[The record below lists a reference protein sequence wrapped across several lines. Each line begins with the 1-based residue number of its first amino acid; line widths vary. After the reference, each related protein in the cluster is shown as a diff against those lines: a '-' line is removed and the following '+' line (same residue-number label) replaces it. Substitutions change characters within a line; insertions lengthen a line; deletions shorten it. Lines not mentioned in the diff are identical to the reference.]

1 MKPQPNATSLLSY
14 QSKGML
20 GIVLLLIFG
29 IFGHFIYLNKLSFNS
44 QVNTLAHDSYRQQ
57 QQQISAEVAAAK
69 SYISYMHDSANRELR
84 LQAKAKVDHAYSIA
98 NSLYQ
103 QQKDQLSKTKVQ
115 ELIVETLRPLR
126 FFSGRG
132 YYFIASLEGD
142 SILSASNP
150 ELENSDLLSAKATI
164 QQSAR
169 EVINSV
175 ANPQRAG
182 FSSYRWPST
191 GNPEI
196 YADKISYAKVFAPY
210 DWIIGSGDYVDSF
223 TADLHAAALLRLS
236 QLRID
241 GNGYIAVLDK
251 NANWLLAPP
260 SSSWFWQTDLITPN
274 NSDSLNSL
282 LALAAA
288 GGGFISTDSLGQVTT
303 KGSGNLS
310 LIKSID
316 DYQWI
321 IVAGSQQHESA
332 ARFVSKRQSL
342 KNKERQTQGFLIFT
356 LLLTVLITLSYILL
370 FSRSY
375 KQLFKRYQANIELK
389 NQSLMEN
396 SKELRVA
403 AGFFNLATEGII
415 ITDAEQ
421 KIIAVN
427 PACCATTGYFEADL
441 LSQTP
446 NILSSGNHDKH
457 FYQNMWREINRTG
470 KWQGEIWNKRKSG
483 QVFPQW
489 MSVSACK
496 DERGEVFNYISI
508 FSDSTER
515 KNAEQRLRRLAE
527 YDPLTELANRRL
539 LTDRAEQAISFCK
552 RNQEHK
558 LALMFIDLDRFK
570 NINDSLGHAIGD
582 KVLQHIA
589 KRLLDTFRTSD
600 TVCRLGG
607 DEFIILIDDIDVES
621 AAAHLANRVLHELAQ
636 PLHIEEQDLVI
647 TPSIGISVYPDN
659 GKDFGTLL
667 KNADAA
673 LYHAK
678 SEGRN
683 NFQFFTNDM
692 NIRATQKLSIE
703 RDLRKALKRHEFE
716 IHFQAQYLLSNGQLS
731 GCEALIRWH
740 CPRRGLVPPDQF
752 ISIAEETGIIV
763 PIGEWVIAQCCQQ
776 AKDWQQKGLQPISI
790 AVNVSSG
797 QFNKTLVPFIR
808 NALRDSELEARW
820 LVVEVTE
827 SALMN
832 DPELSRNIL
841 LELQALGIQIAL
853 DDFGTGYSS
862 LAYLKRFPID
872 KLKIDKAF
880 IDGLPEDK
888 DDIALT
894 KSMIDV
900 AANLNMTTIAEG
912 VESQE
917 QYQFLQQLGCQQMQ
931 GYFKAKPLNAA
942 QFEQLMIAAE
952 PQHGPVQQQS
962 SLSV

>member
-29 IFGHFIYLNKLSFNS
+29 IFGNFIYLNKLSFNS
-44 QVNTLAHDSYRQQ
+44 QVRVLAQDNYRQQ
-57 QQQISAEVAAAK
+57 QQQISAEVAAAT
-69 SYISYMHDSANRELR
+69 SYIGYMHDSASRELKQ
-84 LQAKAKVDHAYSIA
+84 QAKAKVEHAYSIA

-103 QQKDQLSKTKVQ
+103 QQKDQLSKTQ
-115 ELIVETLRPLR
+115 LQSLIVETLRPLR

-132 YYFIASLEGD
+132 YYFIASLQGD

-150 ELENSDLLSAKATI
+150 EIENSDLLSAKTTI
-164 QQSAR
+164 QKSAR
-169 EVINSV
+169 EVISSV

-191 GNPEI
+191 DNPSI

-210 DWIIGSGDYVDSF
+210 DWIIGSGDYVESF

-260 SSSWFWQTDLITPN
+260 ARSWFWQTDLVTPN
-274 NSDSLNSL
+274 NGDSLASL

-288 GGGFISTDSLGQVTT
+288 GGGYISTDSAGQVTT
-303 KGSGNLS
+303 AGSGNLS

-321 IVAGSQQHESA
+321 IVAGSQQSESA
-332 ARFVSKRQSL
+332 ASFVSKRQSL
-342 KNKERQTQGFLIFT
+342 RNKERQTVGFLVFT
-356 LLLTVLITLSYILL
+356 LLLTIAITLTFILL

-375 KQLFKRYQANIELK
+375 KHLFKRYQANIEQK
-389 NQSLMEN
+389 NRSLQEN

-403 AGFFNLATEGII
+403 ASFFNLANEGII
-415 ITDAEQ
+415 ITDAQ
-421 KIIAVN
+421 QNIIAVN
-427 PACCATTGYFEADL
+427 PACCTTTGYSEAEL
-441 LSQTP
+441 LEGTP
-446 NILSSGNHDKH
+446 NILSSGKHDTH
-457 FYQNMWREINRTG
+457 FYQQMWREINNAG

-489 MSVSACK
+489 MSVSVCK
-496 DERGEVFNYISI
+496 DEAGEVLNYLSI

-539 LTDRAEQAISFCK
+539 LSQRAEQAISFCQ
-552 RNQEHK
+552 RNQGHK

-570 NINDSLGHAIGD
+570 NINDSLGHAVGD
-582 KVLQHIA
+582 KVLQQTA
-589 KRLLDTFRTSD
+589 KRLLNTFRSSD

-607 DEFIILIDDIDVES
+607 DEFIILIDHVEVET

-636 PLHIEEQDLVI
+636 PLQIEELDLVI
-647 TPSIGISVYPDN
+647 TPSIGIAVYPDN

-692 NIRATQKLSIE
+692 NLRATQKLSIE
-703 RDLRKALKRHEFE
+703 RDLRKALKHHEFE
-716 IHFQAQYLLSNGQLS
+716 IHYQSQYDLCSGQLS
-731 GCEALIRWH
+731 GCEALIRWR
-740 CPRRGLVPPDQF
+740 CPKRGLVPPNQF

-763 PIGEWVIAQCCQQ
+763 PIGKWVIAECCRQ
-776 AKDWQQKGLQPISI
+776 AIRWQQQGLQPLSI

-797 QFNKTLVPFIR
+797 QFNKELVPYIR
-808 NALRDSELEARW
+808 NILLDTGLESRW
-820 LVVEVTE
+820 LVIEVTE
-827 SALMN
+827 SALMH
-832 DPELSRNIL
+832 DPEFSRQIL
-841 LELQALGIQIAL
+841 LQLQALGIKIAL

-880 IDGLPEDK
+880 IDGLPNDK

-912 VESQE
+912 VETQA
-917 QYQFLQQLGCQQMQ
+917 QYLFLQQLGCQQMQ
-931 GYFKAKPLNAA
+931 GYYKAKPIIAA
-942 QFEQLMIAAE
+942 QFAKLI
-952 PQHGPVQQQS
+952 GPLTQQS
-962 SLSV
+962 ALKQQRSEQAL